1 MGMLVGGAI
10 ISGAVAGSGE
20 VMNSAFDV
28 AFNDPQADRAFVGTD
43 ITPGMAMGMSYGRSW
58 IWSC

>member
-1 MGMLVGGAI
+1 MGLLLGGAAI
-10 ISGAVAGSGE
+10 AGALSGSKE

-43 ITPGMAMGMSYGRSW
+43 ITPGMAMGMSYGRIW
-58 IWSC
+58 IRYS